1 MVLDLCFREEI
12 WVEEISLGVVVMWM
26 VIKVISM
33 IGYYH
38 LVRMEPC
45 EENWALGPQRTSL
58 LNSRQR
64 KMNWRR

>member
-12 WVEEISLGVVVMWM
+12 WVEEISLGVVGMWM
-26 VIKVISM
+26 VIKVIRM
-33 IGYYH
+33 LGYYH

-45 EENWALGPQRTSL
+45 EENWASL

-64 KMNWRR
+64 KMN